1 VRSSDLW
8 LGDRVSDQP
17 YPPRGGWSGRAPA
30 AGPYPPG
37 RWDDRP
43 GDDDGSTTVLV
54 LRVAR
59 AIVFLVYAV
68 VTVCLALLVLGF
80 VLRLFGAST
89 DAEFTR
95 WVYRQVDWIMQPFR
109 GMFPPRSVSDR
120 SVVDFSL
127 LFAMILYAIVALALH
142 AFVSWLARH
151 IAQMTRGTRRRSA
164 GPPPGAHA

>member
-1 VRSSDLW
+1 M
-8 LGDRVSDQP
+8 SDQG
-17 YPPRGGWSGRAPA
+17 YPPRGGWSERAPA
-30 AGPYPPG
+30 TGSYPPG

-43 GDDDGSTTVLV
+43 DDGDSNTTLLV

-68 VTVCLALLVLGF
+68 VTVCLVLLVLGF

-109 GMFPPRSVSDR
+109 GMFPPRTVSDR

-142 AFVSWLARH
+142 AFVSWLARQ
-151 IAQMTRGTRRRSA
+151 IAQTSRATSRRST
-164 GPPPGAHA
+164 GQPPGAHA